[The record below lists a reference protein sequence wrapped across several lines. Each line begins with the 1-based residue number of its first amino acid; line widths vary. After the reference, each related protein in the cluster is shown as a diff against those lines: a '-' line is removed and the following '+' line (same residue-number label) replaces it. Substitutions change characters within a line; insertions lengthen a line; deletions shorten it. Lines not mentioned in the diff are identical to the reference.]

1 MLVFAARMSR
11 RREVSE
17 RKRRGGVGGCYAGN
31 GVDTTLAARRAG
43 YFVAVCAGHI
53 GAVEDASRRV

>member
-1 MLVFAARMSR
+1 M
-11 RREVSE
+11 SE
-17 RKRRGGVGGCYAGN
+17 RKRRGGGGGCYAGN